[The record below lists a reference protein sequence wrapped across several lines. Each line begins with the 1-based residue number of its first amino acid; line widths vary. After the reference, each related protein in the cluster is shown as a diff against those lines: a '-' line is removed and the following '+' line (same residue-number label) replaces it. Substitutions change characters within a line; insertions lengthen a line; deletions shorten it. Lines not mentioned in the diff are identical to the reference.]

1 MTEIVS
7 KSGISSR
14 VVRRFELCK
23 QDSSTLGIFDYR
35 DRDLYSF
42 FKIMCK
48 FDSIL
53 FLLNSIM
60 WSHVTNGIRAGRF
73 LIGEDRGLG
82 KKIYVA

>member
-1 MTEIVS
+1 MIEIVNMS
-7 KSGISSR
+7 EISSG
-14 VVRRFELCK
+14 VVGRFELHK

-53 FLLNSIM
+53 FLSNSIM
-60 WSHVTNGIRAGRF
+60 WSLVTNGIRAG
-73 LIGEDRGLG
+73 
-82 KKIYVA
+82 